1 MKLLF
6 ISYSSIAMDV
16 TLPER
21 EPLGGSE
28 SCIAYLARQLAQ
40 NGHDVSF
47 AALLPPG
54 TPERVLGVRHLPQEA
69 MRSAPFFQS
78 ADFDAIITLG
88 TPAAA
93 QDLKRIAP
101 RAFHVSW
108 LHLTPDQKAMA
119 PLAAMTPMI
128 DCAVFVS
135 ETQRRMVGYRGAA
148 RVIGN
153 GIAPAFEN
161 MFASADELRDAK
173 ENRAVY
179 TSMPYRGLRLLVDVI
194 NAMQTQTRFDVYS
207 GMYTYRAPE
216 NNLPALYDLVG
227 RGPRTQYHAPVAQP
241 ALAAQ
246 LRSAAFLA
254 YSCTFVETYCIAALE
269 AIAAGLKVVSTEL
282 GALEETTLGFADLL
296 PITAEMSDDDVVT
309 QYAALLERNIA
320 AFLDQPEA
328 WAEQR
333 FMQSQAVNRLCSWR
347 ARAIEW
353 ENLLAPAVSA
363 KHARG

>member
-6 ISYSSIAMDV
+6 ISYSPIAMDV

-47 AALLPPG
+47 ACRLPPG
-54 TPERVLGVRHLPQEA
+54 TPERILGVRHLQLEA
-69 MRSAPFFQS
+69 TQSAPFFQS
-78 ADFDAIITLG
+78 ADFDAIVTLSA
-88 TPAAA
+88 PAVAR
-93 QDLKRIAP
+93 DLKFMAP
-101 RAFHVSW
+101 QAFHVCW

-135 ETQRRMVGYRGAA
+135 ETQRQMVGYRGVAQ
-148 RVIGN
+148 VIGN

-161 MFASADELRDAK
+161 MFTSADELRASK

-194 NAMQTQTRFDVYS
+194 NEMETQTRFDIYS
-207 GMYTYRAPE
+207 SMHTYRAPE
-216 NNLPALYDLVG
+216 NNLPALYELVA
-227 RGPRTQYHAPVAQP
+227 RARRTQYHAPVAQP

-254 YSCTFVETYCIAALE
+254 YSCTFIETYCIAALE
-269 AIAAGLKVVSTEL
+269 AIAAGLKVVSTRL
-282 GALEETTLGFADLL
+282 GALHETTLGFADLL
-296 PITAEMSDDDVVT
+296 PITVDMSDDDVVT
-309 QYAALLERNIA
+309 RYAALLEDNIA
-320 AFLDQPEA
+320 AFLDQPEI

-333 FMQSQAVNRLCSWR
+333 FAQSQTVNRLCSWR
-347 ARAIEW
+347 ARSREW
-353 ENLLAPAVSA
+353 ENLLAPAIRA
-363 KHARG
+363 KRTH